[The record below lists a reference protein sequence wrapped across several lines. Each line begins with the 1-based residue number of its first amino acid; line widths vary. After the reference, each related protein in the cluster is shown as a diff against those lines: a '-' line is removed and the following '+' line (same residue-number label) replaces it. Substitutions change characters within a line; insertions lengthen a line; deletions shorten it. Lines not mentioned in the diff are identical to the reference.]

1 MSRNRSGLWSRA
13 GAVAAQTPASRNRYV
28 DFLRALSI
36 GAVVIGHWVM
46 AAPYAVG
53 GEITLSNLLEYQPWT
68 RWLTW
73 VFQVMPIFF
82 LVGGYSNGVS
92 WESARNRGQG
102 YAEWLAARLGRLLG
116 PVLALLAI
124 WVLLGVGMGLGG
136 VDATLVGG
144 LSQMALIPIWFL
156 AVYIMVVLV
165 VPLTYAAWRRYG
177 MLSFW
182 MLVGAA
188 IVDDVLFLAA
198 GVSAVGWLNYAFIW
212 VAVHQLGYAWRDGHT
227 AGLRKGAAWA
237 VAGGVALVAMV
248 TLGPYPVSMVS
259 VPGETISNSLPPK
272 LPMLALALVHTGL
285 LLSIEGPM
293 RRWLDRAVP
302 WTATVLVNGIIMTV
316 FLWHLTAATLIVGV
330 AFLMGDVG
338 LGVAPGS
345 GGWWA
350 ARPLWLAVYALAL
363 VPCALVFGRFE
374 RARGR
379 GRVLPGWRLAIGATL
394 ACAGLAL
401 VALEGVAAPGSGP
414 LGLRLWVL
422 ALPFAGAALA
432 GVNPLSRTTPA

>member
-1 MSRNRSGLWSRA
+1 MSSLWSRA
-13 GAVAAQTPASRNRYV
+13 AGVAAQTPASRNRYV

-36 GAVVIGHWVM
+36 GAVVLGHWM
-46 AAPYAVG
+46 QAAPFTGG
-53 GEITLSNLLEYQPWT
+53 GEITLSNALEYQPWT

-73 VFQVMPIFF
+73 VFQVMPVFF

-92 WESARNRGQG
+92 WQSARDRGRS
-102 YAEWLAARLGRLLG
+102 YAEWLEVRLRRLLG
-116 PVLALLAI
+116 PVQ
-124 WVLLGVGMGLGG
+124 VLLGVWLLLAIGMALGG
-136 VDATLVGG
+136 VDAGFVGD

-177 MLSFW
+177 LWSFW
-182 MLVGAA
+182 ALVVAA

-198 GVSAVGWLNYAFIW
+198 DLTVVGWANYAFIW
-212 VAVHQLGYAWRDGHT
+212 VAVHQLGYAWRNGYA

-237 VAGGVALVAMV
+237 ALGGAALVGMV

-259 VPGETISNSLPPK
+259 VPGDAISNSLPPK

-293 RRWLDRAVP
+293 RRWLDQAVP
-302 WTATVLVNGIIMTV
+302 WTATVLVNGMIMTI
-316 FLWHLTAATLIVGV
+316 FLWHLTAATLVIGT
-330 AFLMGDVG
+330 ALLLGGPG
-338 LGVAPGS
+338 LGVDPAAGA
-345 GGWWA
+345 WWA

-363 VPCALVFGRFE
+363 VPCVLAFGGLE
-374 RARGR
+374 RRGGT
-379 GRVLPGWRLAIGATL
+379 GRRTRPGWLLAGGATV

-401 VALEGVAAPGSGP
+401 LALAGVAAEGAGP
-414 LGLRLWVL
+414 FGLRVWVL
-422 ALPFAGAALA
+422 ALAFVGAALA
-432 GVNPLSRTTPA
+432 GGNPLARARAG

>member
-1 MSRNRSGLWSRA
+1 MSGLWSRA
-13 GAVAAQTPASRNRYV
+13 AAVAARTPESRNRYV

-36 GAVVIGHWVM
+36 GAVVVGHWIQ
-46 AAPYAVG
+46 AAPYTG
-53 GEITLSNLLEYQPWT
+53 GGDIALSSALEHQSWT

-92 WESARNRGQG
+92 WRSASDRGKS
-102 YAEWLAARLGRLLG
+102 YAEWLETRLRRLLG
-116 PVLALLAI
+116 PVLALLAV

-136 VDATLVGG
+136 VDAGLVGD

-156 AVYIMVVLV
+156 AVYVMVVLI

-177 MLSFW
+177 LWSFW
-182 MLVGAA
+182 VLVAA
-188 IVDDVLFLAA
+188 AVVDDVLFLAA
-198 GVSAVGWLNYAFIW
+198 DLTVVGWANYAFIW
-212 VAVHQLGYAWRDGHT
+212 VAVHQLGYAWRDGYA
-227 AGLRKGAAWA
+227 AGLRRGAAWA
-237 VAGGVALVAMV
+237 ALGGAALIGMV

-259 VPGETISNSLPPK
+259 VPGDEISNSLPPK

-302 WTATVLVNGIIMTV
+302 WTATVLVNGMIMTI
-316 FLWHLTAATLIVGV
+316 FLWHLTAATLVVG
-330 AFLMGDVG
+330 AALLLGGAG
-338 LGVAPGS
+338 LGVDPAS

-350 ARPLWLAVYALAL
+350 VRPLWLAVYAMAL
-363 VPCALVFGRFE
+363 VPCALAFGRLE
-374 RARGR
+374 RGAGGGQSR
-379 GRVLPGWRLAIGATL
+379 PGWLLATGGTV

-401 VALEGVAAPGSGP
+401 LALDGIAADGAGP

-422 ALPFAGAALA
+422 ALPFVGAALA
-432 GVNPLSRTTPA
+432 GVNPLARARAG

>member
-1 MSRNRSGLWSRA
+1 MTGLWSRA
-13 GAVAAQTPASRNRYV
+13 AAVGAQTPASRNRYV

-36 GAVVIGHWVM
+36 GAVVIGHWIV
-46 AAPYAVG
+46 AAPYTGG
-53 GEITLSNLLEYQPWT
+53 GEITLSNVLEYQPWT

-124 WVLLGVGMGLGG
+124 WVVLGVGMGLGG

-156 AVYIMVVLV
+156 AVYIMVVLI
-165 VPLTYAAWRRYG
+165 VPLTHAAWRCYG

-182 MLVGAA
+182 VLVGAA

-198 GVSAVGWLNYAFIW
+198 GVGAVGWLNYAFIW
-212 VAVHQLGYAWRDGHT
+212 VAVHQLGYAWRDGHA

-237 VAGGVALVAMV
+237 ALGGVALVAMV

-302 WTATVLVNGIIMTV
+302 WTATVLVNGMIMTV

-330 AFLMGDVG
+330 AFVLGDVG

-345 GGWWA
+345 DGWWA
-350 ARPLWLAVYALAL
+350 VRPLWLAVYALTL
-363 VPCALVFGRFE
+363 VPCALAFGRFE
-374 RARGR
+374 RSGGGARTR
-379 GRVLPGWRLAIGATL
+379 PGWLLAFGATV

-401 VALEGVAAPGSGP
+401 LALEGVAARDAGP

-422 ALPFAGAALA
+422 ALPFVGAALA
-432 GVNPLSRTTPA
+432 GVNPLARARVN

>member
-1 MSRNRSGLWSRA
+1 MSGLWSRA
-13 GAVAAQTPASRNRYV
+13 AGVAARTPESRNRYV

-36 GAVVIGHWVM
+36 GAVVVGHWIQ
-46 AAPYAVG
+46 AAPYTGG
-53 GEITLSNLLEYQPWT
+53 GEIALSSALEHQSWS

-92 WESARNRGQG
+92 WRSASDRGKS
-102 YAEWLAARLGRLLG
+102 YAEWLETRLRRLLG
-116 PVLALLAI
+116 PVLALLAV

-136 VDATLVGG
+136 VDATLVGD

-156 AVYIMVVLV
+156 AVYVMVVLI
-165 VPLTYAAWRRYG
+165 VPLTYGAWRRYG
-177 MLSFW
+177 LWSFW
-182 MLVGAA
+182 VLVAA
-188 IVDDVLFLAA
+188 AVVDDILFLAA
-198 GVSAVGWLNYAFIW
+198 GLTVVGWANYAFIW
-212 VAVHQLGYAWRDGHT
+212 VAVHQLGYAWRDGYA
-227 AGLRKGAAWA
+227 AGLRRGAAWA
-237 VAGGVALVAMV
+237 ALGAAALVGMV

-259 VPGETISNSLPPK
+259 VPGDAISNSLPPK

-302 WTATVLVNGIIMTV
+302 WTATVLVNGMIMTI
-316 FLWHLTAATLIVGV
+316 FLWHLTAATLVVG
-330 AFLMGDVG
+330 AALLLGGVG
-338 LGVAPGS
+338 LGVDPAS

-350 ARPLWLAVYALAL
+350 ARPLWFALYALTL
-363 VPCALVFGRFE
+363 VPCVLAFGRLE
-374 RARGR
+374 RGSQGERMR
-379 GRVLPGWRLAIGATL
+379 PGWLLAAGGTV

-401 VALEGVAAPGSGP
+401 LALGGIAADGAGP
-414 LGLRLWVL
+414 LGLRIWVL

-432 GVNPLSRTTPA
+432 GVNPLARSR

>member
-1 MSRNRSGLWSRA
+1 MNDLWSRA
-13 GAVAAQTPASRNRYV
+13 AAVAARTPETRNRYV

-36 GAVVIGHWVM
+36 GAVVLGHWIQ
-46 AAPYAVG
+46 AAPYTG
-53 GEITLSNLLEYQPWT
+53 GGDITLSSALEHQSWV

-73 VFQVMPIFF
+73 VFQVMPVFF

-92 WESARNRGQG
+92 WRSASEKGKS
-102 YAEWLAARLGRLLG
+102 YAEWLETRLRRLLG
-116 PVLALLAI
+116 PVLALLAV
-124 WVLLGVGMGLGG
+124 WALLGVCMGLGG
-136 VDATLVGG
+136 VDAGLVGG

-177 MLSFW
+177 LWSFW
-182 MLVGAA
+182 ALVAAA

-198 GVSAVGWLNYAFIW
+198 GLTVVGWANYAFIW
-212 VAVHQLGYAWRDGHT
+212 VAVHQLGYAWRDGYT
-227 AGLRKGAAWA
+227 AGLRRGVAWAALGAA
-237 VAGGVALVAMV
+237 ALVGMV
-248 TLGPYPVSMVS
+248 MFGPYPVSMVS
-259 VPGETISNSLPPK
+259 VPGDEISNSLPPK

-302 WTATVLVNGIIMTV
+302 WTATVLVNGMIMTI
-316 FLWHLTAATLIVGV
+316 FLWHLAAATLVVGV
-330 AFLMGDVG
+330 ALLLGGAG
-338 LGVAPGS
+338 LGVDPAS
-345 GGWWA
+345 AGWWA

-363 VPCALVFGRFE
+363 APCTLAFGRLE
-374 RARGR
+374 RSGGGGPSR
-379 GRVLPGWRLAIGATL
+379 PGWLLAGGAVV

-401 VALEGVAAPGSGP
+401 LALGGIAADGAGP

-422 ALPFAGAALA
+422 ALPFGGAALA
-432 GVNPLSRTTPA
+432 GVNPLARSRAG

>member
-1 MSRNRSGLWSRA
+1 MSGLWSRA
-13 GAVAAQTPASRNRYV
+13 AAVAARTPESRNRYV

-36 GAVVIGHWVM
+36 GAVVVGHWIQ
-46 AAPYAVG
+46 AAPYTG
-53 GEITLSNLLEYQPWT
+53 GGDIALSSALEHQSWT

-92 WESARNRGQG
+92 WRSASDRGAS
-102 YAEWLAARLGRLLG
+102 YAEWLETRLRRLLG
-116 PVLALLAI
+116 PVLALLAV
-124 WVLLGVGMGLGG
+124 WVLIGVGMGLGG
-136 VDATLVGG
+136 VDAGLVGD

-156 AVYIMVVLV
+156 AVYVMVVLS

-177 MLSFW
+177 LWSFW
-182 MLVGAA
+182 VLVAAA

-198 GVSAVGWLNYAFIW
+198 DLTVVGWANYAFIW
-212 VAVHQLGYAWRDGHT
+212 VAVHQLGYAWRDGHA
-227 AGLRKGAAWA
+227 AGLRRGAAWA
-237 VAGGVALVAMV
+237 ALGAAALVGMV

-259 VPGETISNSLPPK
+259 VPGDEISNSLPPK

-293 RRWLDRAVP
+293 RRWLNRAVP
-302 WTATVLVNGIIMTV
+302 WTATVLVNGMIMTI
-316 FLWHLTAATLIVGV
+316 FLWHLTAATLVIGAALLVG
-330 AFLMGDVG
+330 GVG
-338 LGVAPGS
+338 LGVDPAS

-350 ARPLWLAVYALAL
+350 VRPLWLAVYAAAL
-363 VPCALVFGRFE
+363 VPCALAFGRLE
-374 RARGR
+374 RSADGGR
-379 GRVLPGWRLAIGATL
+379 SRPGWLLAAGATV

-401 VALEGVAAPGSGP
+401 LALDGIAAHGAGP

-422 ALPFAGAALA
+422 ALPFVGAGLA
-432 GVNPLSRTTPA
+432 GVNPLARAGVS

>member
-1 MSRNRSGLWSRA
+1 MSGLWSRA
-13 GAVAAQTPASRNRYV
+13 ATVAAQTPASRNRYV

-36 GAVVIGHWVM
+36 GAVVIGHWIV
-46 AAPYAVG
+46 AAPYAGG
-53 GEITLSNLLEYQPWT
+53 GEITLSNVLEYQPWT

-92 WESARNRGQG
+92 WQSASDKGKS
-102 YAEWLAARLGRLLG
+102 YAEWLEARLRRLLG
-116 PVLALLAI
+116 PVLALLAV
-124 WVLLGVGMGLGG
+124 WVLLGAGMGLGG
-136 VDATLVGG
+136 VDAALVGG

-156 AVYIMVVLV
+156 AVYILVVLV

-177 MLSFW
+177 LLSFW
-182 MLVGAA
+182 VLVAAA
-188 IVDDVLFLAA
+188 ILDDVLFLAA
-198 GVSAVGWLNYAFIW
+198 GLTVVGWANYAFIW
-212 VAVHQLGYAWRDGHT
+212 VAVHQLGYAWRDGYT
-227 AGLRKGAAWA
+227 AGLRRGAAWA
-237 VAGGVALVAMV
+237 ALGGVALVALV

-259 VPGETISNSLPPK
+259 VPGETMSNSLPPK

-302 WTATVLVNGIIMTV
+302 WTATVLVNGMIMTV

-330 AFLMGDVG
+330 AFVLGDVG

-350 ARPLWLAVYALAL
+350 VRPLWLAVYALAL
-363 VPCALVFGRFE
+363 VPCALVFGCFE
-374 RARGR
+374 RSGGG
-379 GRVLPGWRLAIGATL
+379 GRVPPGWRLAIGATL

-432 GVNPLSRTTPA
+432 GVNPLSRTCRT